1 MTAAALSDIASG
13 RRIRMAAAQKI
24 LDRVLPG
31 SSRFVQV
38 VRADGRFAIAARNV
52 EYVGRLAQAGITS
65 AQRTHQVLALPD
77 GGAEMRGA
85 GRKIAMMEV
94 IGLDA
99 AFHEG
104 AHQVARSEERRVGKE
119 CRCRV
124 TPDARRE

>member
-52 EYVGRLAQAGITS
+52 ENVGRLAQAGITS
-65 AQRTHQVLALPD
+65 AQRTHQVLALLD
-77 GGAEMRGA
+77 GG
-85 GRKIAMMEV
+85 
-94 IGLDA
+94 
-99 AFHEG
+99 
-104 AHQVARSEERRVGKE
+104 ARSEEHTSELQSLRHLV
-119 CRCRV
+119 CRLL
-124 TPDARRE
+124 